1 MKCNASELQNKCK
14 MRSQN
19 NMTGVKF
26 KDKEDLEKKIANAQ
40 LEYGKKYWTALRYD
54 QVNHKRGSQ
63 VNKLL
68 TINYP
73 WILVGGSVGQNKITH
88 VQIAEHL
95 WFKDSLG
102 VRQFK

>member
-1 MKCNASELQNKCK
+1 MGGLCDLFLLKLNHECNSLGCSPSIKSFSRMKCNASGLQNTCK

-26 KDKEDLEKKIANAQ
+26 KDKDDLEKKIANAQ

-63 VNKLL
+63 VNKFL
-68 TINYP
+68 TIN
-73 WILVGGSVGQNKITH
+73 
-88 VQIAEHL
+88 
-95 WFKDSLG
+95 
-102 VRQFK
+102 